1 MHDLRQV
8 SQVKLKLSNKVIW
21 EAEALKEL
29 LSGNVAIARGAFE
42 SGVVLAAGYP
52 GTPSTEILE
61 NLAGYEGIYSE
72 WAPNE
77 KVALEVGIGAA
88 MAGARAIVTMKHV
101 GVNVAADPLLTVAYT
116 GVNGGLVL
124 VSADDPGMHSS
135 QNEQD
140 NRNYAKFAKVAMLEP
155 SDSQEAKDMVGL
167 GLAIS
172 EQFDIPVILRTTTR
186 VAHSQSMV
194 ELGKPVAQEI
204 KPYNRDVKKNLM
216 VPAFGKL
223 RRVNLAERLSRLAE
237 YSENTPVNYIIPGN
251 DKVGVITSGISY
263 QLVRE
268 VLPEVSILK
277 LGMTNPLP
285 TELIKK
291 FAAQVETLYVVE
303 ELEPFLENQIR
314 MLGIQVT
321 GKELFPD
328 MGEYN
333 QGLLRR
339 CFIKAG
345 VLPASPEF
353 ADPAAGLPQAPPRP
367 PVLCAG
373 CPHRGVFYTLRQL
386 KLTVTGDIGC
396 YTLGGL
402 PPLEGID
409 ACVCMGASI
418 GMAHG
423 IDKAVPSLKGRTVA
437 VIGDSTFMHSGI
449 TGLLNSVYNNS
460 DSTIIIL
467 DNRTTA
473 MTGHQENPGTGRN
486 LMGQEAPEVDLT
498 MLCRS
503 LGVKRVE
510 VVDPLDMTQLQE
522 VIKAEVAA
530 PGPSVIIAR
539 RPCVLLKR
547 EAKPAVTVD
556 LEKCIGCKACLKLS
570 CPAIAVIENK
580 ALVTAE
586 ACVGCNLCVQVC
598 KTGAMQGGLADA

>member
-1 MHDLRQV
+1 M
-8 SQVKLKLSNKVIW
+8 
-21 EAEALKEL
+21 KEL
-29 LSGNVAIARGAFE
+29 LSGNVAIARGAYE
-42 SGVVLAAGYP
+42 NGVILAAGYP

-61 NLAGYEGIYSE
+61 TLSRYEGIYSE

-88 MAGARAIVTMKHV
+88 MAGARTIVTMKHV
-101 GVNVAADPLLTVAYT
+101 GVNVAADPLLSLAYT

-140 NRNYAKFAKVAMLEP
+140 NRYYAKFAKLAMLEP
-155 SDSQEAKDMVGL
+155 SDSQEAKDMMGL

-172 EQFDIPVILRTTTR
+172 EQFDIPVMLRTTTR

-194 ELGKPVAQEI
+194 ELGEPVAREI
-204 KPYNRDVKKNLM
+204 KPYSKDVKKNLM
-216 VPAFGKL
+216 VPAFGRL
-223 RRVNLAERLSRLAE
+223 RRISLAERMAKLAE
-237 YSENTPVNYIIPGN
+237 YSENTTLNFIVPGN
-251 DKVGVITSGISY
+251 DKVGVITSGISF

-268 VLPEVSILK
+268 VLPDAAVLK

-285 TELIKK
+285 LELIKK
-291 FAAQVETLYVVE
+291 FAAQVETLFVVE
-303 ELEPFLENQIR
+303 ELEPYLEEQIR
-314 MLGIQVT
+314 MLGIKVT
-321 GKELFPD
+321 GKDLFPYT
-328 MGEYN
+328 GEYN

-339 CFIKAG
+339 CFVEAG
-345 VLPASPEF
+345 VLSTPTQLV
-353 ADPAAGLPQAPPRP
+353 DPTAGLSQAPPRP

-373 CPHRGVFYTLRQL
+373 CPHRAVFYTLRRL

-409 ACVCMGASI
+409 SCVCMGASI

-423 IDKAVPSLKGRTVA
+423 IDKAVPNLKGRTVA
-437 VIGDSTFMHSGI
+437 VIGDSTFLHSGI
-449 TGLLNSVYNNS
+449 TGLLNAVYNNS

-473 MTGHQENPGTGRN
+473 MTGHQDHPATGRN
-486 LMGQEAPEVDLT
+486 LMGQVAPEVDIT

-510 VVDPLDMTQLQE
+510 VVDPMDLSRLQE
-522 VIKAEVAA
+522 VIKSEINA

-539 RPCVLLKR
+539 RPCALLKR
-547 EAKPAVTVD
+547 EIKPAVTVNQ
-556 LEKCIGCKACLKLS
+556 EKCTGCKTCLKLS
-570 CPAIAVIENK
+570 CPAISIIENK
-580 ALVTAE
+580 ALVTAD

-598 KTGAMQGGLADA
+598 KTGAMQGGQADA